1 MNKPLQIL
9 TPEDLARTSTET
21 IGHYQRLADGFL
33 EGTRDHDVSQNID
46 ALLRQIE
53 GNGPF
58 DILDLGC
65 GPGRDLLVF
74 RDLGHHPVG
83 LDGCAAFVK
92 MAVDRTGCIVW
103 HQDFLELELPPNAFD
118 GVFAN
123 ASLFHVP
130 TQELDRVLLN
140 LYSCLRPNAVL
151 FCSNPRGS
159 DIERFN
165 GDRYGAFLEPATWK
179 SFVLAAGF
187 TELEHYYRPEGRPRE
202 QQPWLA
208 TVWRRPSQG

>member
-9 TPEDLARTSTET
+9 TPEDLAKTSTET
-21 IGHYQRLADGFL
+21 IGHYQRSADGFL

-46 ALLRQIE
+46 ALLRHIQ
-53 GNGPF
+53 GDRPY

-65 GPGRDLLVF
+65 GPGRDLRTF
-74 RDLGHHPVG
+74 QELGHCPVG
-83 LDGCAAFVK
+83 LDGCAAFVE
-92 MAVDRTGCIVW
+92 MAVDRTGCTVW

-159 DIERFN
+159 DIEHFN

-208 TVWRRPSQG
+208 TVWRRPPD

>member
-1 MNKPLQIL
+1 
-9 TPEDLARTSTET
+9 
-21 IGHYQRLADGFL
+21 
-33 EGTRDHDVSQNID
+33 
-46 ALLRQIE
+46 
-53 GNGPF
+53 
-58 DILDLGC
+58 
-65 GPGRDLLVF
+65 
-74 RDLGHHPVG
+74 
-83 LDGCAAFVK
+83 
-92 MAVDRTGCIVW
+92 MAVDRTGCPVW

-165 GDRYGAFLEPATWK
+165 GDRYGAFLEPVTWK

-208 TVWRRPSQG
+208 TVWRRPPD